1 MNNTN
6 CVDMSKLSKEV
17 RKEYCVHNFQAAE
30 ERVKSYREMLIEAV
44 KKVPQLDWWIKELR
58 ESLKDEKRHK
68 KSIQDDHCIYCLG
81 NMFHLVLK

>member
-1 MNNTN
+1 MNHTS
-6 CVDMSKLSKEV
+6 CVDMSRMSKEA
-17 RKEYCVHNFQAAE
+17 RKEFCAHNFQATE
-30 ERVKSYREMLIEAV
+30 ERIKSYREMLIEAV
-44 KKVPQLDWWIKELR
+44 EKAPQLNWWIKELR